1 MRGGRMPGKR
11 DERLEGKK
19 LRQKLFLQG
28 IRETGTI
35 TSGLERAGGIDRST
49 YKKWLAN
56 DPDFPELFDDA
67 QKEFGERLEAV
78 VIGIVMDPEAVKKN
92 PLLMITML
100 NSHLPWKY
108 RQTGI
113 VQEDTAREVLKEFRK
128 AAKKSPLTG
137 EAVEDTP
144 VEKQISDILEKK
156 YQEE

>member
-1 MRGGRMPGKR
+1 M
-11 DERLEGKK
+11 
-19 LRQKLFLQG
+19 
-28 IRETGTI
+28 
-35 TSGLERAGGIDRST
+35 
-49 YKKWLAN
+49 
-56 DPDFPELFDDA
+56 FDDA